1 MTDTNN
7 DDKRAEF
14 EEALKGTLTEAV
26 RAGLTSVDEAQNTMN
41 ERMAQLEARLD
52 AAPEPTHSLPGASSS
67 QDGEEY
73 SLGRV
78 FRALGKGAHAFEK
91 EAPMEWAM
99 SEEIRDMG
107 TTPDTAGGFL
117 VPTQVFDQEIIP
129 LLRPRVIAMELGVQ
143 ELQAT
148 GSPVE
153 IPSEQTAPTVDA
165 VAENAANTA
174 ADMSFGS
181 LIATP
186 HTAQSYIKASRRFLS
201 MGVGAEN
208 FIRNRMAEEI
218 ALTMNQWILKG
229 TGAAGQPTGI
239 LNTTGLAVNGAA
251 GGANWR
257 STLDVDTTAYV
268 DLLRMEEAL
277 ADGNALEGAG
287 ALGWAMHPRAKRALR
302 QISTA
307 GSATRDIQVA
317 PSVFSAAAETTI
329 LGHQFRTS
337 TQLDA
342 GSAGTTGEVVF
353 GNWEKA
359 MLVQWG
365 NLSVEASNTADD
377 AMSKRQTHIV
387 AYMDMDVIVT
397 QPSAFTAITDLDL
410 TGI

>member
-7 DDKRAEF
+7 EKRAEF
-14 EEALKGTLTEAV
+14 EENLTGALTEAV
-26 RAGLTSVDEAQNTMN
+26 RAGLTSVDEAQTAMN
-41 ERMAQLEARLD
+41 ERMAQLETRLD
-52 AAPEPTHSLPGASSS
+52 AAQKPTHDLPGASSS

-78 FRALGKGAHAFEK
+78 FRALGKGAHNFER

-153 IPSEQTAPTVDA
+153 IPSEKSGPAVDA

-174 ADMSFGS
+174 TDLSFGS

-201 MGVGAEN
+201 MGAGAES

-218 ALTMNQWILKG
+218 ALTMNKWILKG
-229 TGAAGQPTGI
+229 TGAAGEPTGI
-239 LNTTGLAVNGAA
+239 LNTTGLAVNDASGA
-251 GGANWR
+251 GNW
-257 STLDVDTTAYV
+257 VTTPNVLTTSYI
-268 DLLRMEEAL
+268 DLLKMEEAL
-277 ADGNALEGAG
+277 ADADALEGAG
-287 ALGWAMHPRAKRALR
+287 ALGWAFPPIVKRALR
-302 QISTA
+302 QIATA
-307 GSATRDIQVA
+307 AASGTDITMA
-317 PSVFSAAAETTI
+317 PSVFSAGAETQV
-329 LGHQFRTS
+329 LGHNYRTS
-337 TQLDA
+337 TQL
-342 GSAGTTGEVVF
+342 SAVAASTEVLF

-397 QPSAFTAITDLDL
+397 QPSAFAAITDLDL

>member
-1 MTDTNN
+1 
-7 DDKRAEF
+7 
-14 EEALKGTLTEAV
+14 
-26 RAGLTSVDEAQNTMN
+26 
-41 ERMAQLEARLD
+41 
-52 AAPEPTHSLPGASSS
+52 
-67 QDGEEY
+67 
-73 SLGRV
+73 
-78 FRALGKGAHAFEK
+78 
-91 EAPMEWAM
+91 MEWAM

-229 TGAAGQPTGI
+229 TGAAGEPTGI
-239 LNTTGLAVNGAA
+239 LNTTGIGSLVS
-251 GGANWR
+251 GGAGIWPT
-257 STLDVDTTAYV
+257 SAALGELEELEE
-268 DLLRMEEAL
+268 LLGDA
-277 ADGNALEGAG
+277 NALEGAG
-287 ALGWAMHPRAKRALR
+287 KLGWAMHHRAKRALR
-302 QISTA
+302 TMTTNNA
-307 GSATRDIQVA
+307 GVA
-317 PSVFSAAAETTI
+317 LNVDNRAFTTGSETEI
-329 LGHQFRTS
+329 LGHAYRTS
-337 TQLDA
+337 TQLASGAA
-342 GSAGTTGEVVF
+342 GATGELIL

-387 AYMDMDVIVT
+387 AYMDMDVVVT
-397 QPSAFTAITDLDL
+397 QPGAFAAITNLDL
-410 TGI
+410 SGI

>member
-1 MTDTNN
+1 MTDTH
-7 DDKRAEF
+7 DDNRAEF
-14 EEALKGTLTEAV
+14 EATLKGALTDAV
-26 RAGLTSVDEAQNTMN
+26 RSGLASVDEAQATIN
-41 ERMAQLEARLD
+41 ERMAQMETRLEA
-52 AAPEPTHSLPGASSS
+52 ATKPTHDLPGAESS
-67 QDGEEY
+67 QDGDSY
-73 SLGRV
+73 NLGRV
-78 FRALGKGAHAFEK
+78 FRALGKGPHAFEK

-148 GSPVE
+148 GSPAE

-174 ADMSFGS
+174 ADMSYGS

-201 MGVGAEN
+201 MGTGAEN

-229 TGAAGQPTGI
+229 TGAAGEPTGI
-239 LNTTGLAVNGAA
+239 LNTTGIGSLTSGSWA
-251 GGANWR
+251 
-257 STLDVDTTAYV
+257 TTAALS
-268 DLLRMEEAL
+268 DLEQLEELIGDA
-277 ADGNALEGAG
+277 NALEGAG
-287 ALGWAMHPRAKRALR
+287 ALGWALHHRAKRALR
-302 QISTA
+302 TIPTNNAGLDINMVHRAFSA
-307 GSATRDIQVA
+307 GS
-317 PSVFSAAAETTI
+317 ETQI
-329 LGHQFRTS
+329 LGHPFKTS
-337 TQLDA
+337 TQLA
-342 GSAGTTGEVVF
+342 SGATGATGELIF

-365 NLSVEASNTADD
+365 NLSVEASNVADD
-377 AMSKRQTHIV
+377 ALSKRQTHIV
-387 AYMDMDVIVT
+387 AYMDMDVVVT
-397 QPSAFTAITDLDL
+397 QPGAFAAITDLDL
-410 TGI
+410 SSI

>member
-7 DDKRAEF
+7 EKRAEF
-14 EEALKGTLTEAV
+14 EKNLTGALTEAV
-26 RAGLTSVDEAQNTMN
+26 RAGLTSVDEAQTAMN
-41 ERMAQLEARLD
+41 ERMAQLETRLD
-52 AAPEPTHSLPGASSS
+52 AAQKPTHDLPGASSS

-78 FRALGKGAHAFEK
+78 FRALGKGAHNFER

-117 VPTQVFDQEIIP
+117 VPTQVFDREIIP

-153 IPSEQTAPTVDA
+153 IPSEKSGPAVDA

-174 ADMSFGS
+174 TDLSFGS

-201 MGVGAEN
+201 MGAGAES

-239 LNTTGLAVNGAA
+239 LNTTGLATNGAS
-251 GGANWR
+251 GGAHWVSGSN
-257 STLDVDTTAYV
+257 SDTTSYI
-268 DLLRMEEAL
+268 DLQGRGSRGIDGLAL
-277 ADGNALEGAG
+277 TY
-287 ALGWAMHPRAKRALR
+287 R
-302 QISTA
+302 
-307 GSATRDIQVA
+307 RD
-317 PSVFSAAAETTI
+317 
-329 LGHQFRTS
+329 
-337 TQLDA
+337 D
-342 GSAGTTGEVVF
+342 
-353 GNWEKA
+353 
-359 MLVQWG
+359 
-365 NLSVEASNTADD
+365 
-377 AMSKRQTHIV
+377 
-387 AYMDMDVIVT
+387 
-397 QPSAFTAITDLDL
+397 
-410 TGI
+410 

>member
-78 FRALGKGAHAFEK
+78 FRALGKGAHNFEK

-153 IPSEQTAPTVDA
+153 IPSEQTGPTVDA

-174 ADMSFGS
+174 ADLSFGS

-201 MGVGAEN
+201 MGAGAEN

-239 LNTTGLAVNGAA
+239 LNTTGLATNGAA
-251 GGANWR
+251 GAANWV
-257 STLDVDTTAYV
+257 SGSNSDTTAYI
-268 DLLRMEEAL
+268 DLLKLEEAL
-277 ADGNALEGAG
+277 ADADALEGAG
-287 ALGWAMHPRAKRALR
+287 ALGWAFPPIVKRALR
-302 QISTA
+302 QIATA
-307 GSATRDIQVA
+307 AASGTDITMA
-317 PSVFSAAAETTI
+317 PSVFSAGAETQV
-329 LGHQFRTS
+329 LGHNYRTS
-337 TQLDA
+337 TQL
-342 GSAGTTGEVVF
+342 SAVAASTEVLF

-397 QPSAFTAITDLDL
+397 QPSAFTAITNLDL

>member
-52 AAPEPTHSLPGASSS
+52 AAPEPTHSLPGAASS

-174 ADMSFGS
+174 ADLSFGS

-201 MGVGAEN
+201 MGAGAEN

-229 TGAAGQPTGI
+229 TGAAGEPTGI
-239 LNTTGLAVNGAA
+239 LNTTGIGSVTSTADWTTSAA
-251 GGANWR
+251 L
-257 STLDVDTTAYV
+257 TELEQLEE
-268 DLLRMEEAL
+268 LLGDA
-277 ADGNALEGAG
+277 NALEGA
-287 ALGWAMHPRAKRALR
+287 ARLGWAIHHRAKRALR
-302 QISTA
+302 TMTTNNA
-307 GSATRDIQVA
+307 GVA
-317 PSVFSAAAETTI
+317 LNVANRAFTTGSETEI
-329 LGHQFRTS
+329 LGHAYRTS
-337 TQLDA
+337 TQLA
-342 GSAGTTGEVVF
+342 SGSAGATGELIF

-387 AYMDMDVIVT
+387 AYMDMDVVVT
-397 QPSAFTAITDLDL
+397 QPGAFAAITNLDL
-410 TGI
+410 TL

>member
-1 MTDTNN
+1 MTDTH
-7 DDKRAEF
+7 DDNRAEF
-14 EEALKGTLTEAV
+14 EATLKGALTDAV
-26 RAGLTSVDEAQNTMN
+26 RSGLASVDEAQATMN
-41 ERMAQLEARLD
+41 ERMAQMETRLEA
-52 AAPEPTHSLPGASSS
+52 ATKPTHDLPGSDSS
-67 QDGEEY
+67 QDGDSY
-73 SLGRV
+73 NLGRV
-78 FRALGKGAHAFEK
+78 FRALAKGPHAFEK

-201 MGVGAEN
+201 MGAGAES

-229 TGAAGQPTGI
+229 TGAAGEPTGI
-239 LNTTGLAVNGAA
+239 LNTTGIGSLVSGA
-251 GGANWR
+251 W
-257 STLDVDTTAYV
+257 DTTAALS
-268 DLLRMEEAL
+268 DLEKLEELIGDA
-277 ADGNALEGAG
+277 NALEGAG
-287 ALGWAMHPRAKRALR
+287 ALGWALHHRAKRALR
-302 QISTA
+302 TIPTANNGTDINMVHRAFSA
-307 GSATRDIQVA
+307 GS
-317 PSVFSAAAETTI
+317 ETQI
-329 LGHQFRTS
+329 LGHPFKTS
-337 TQLDA
+337 TQLA
-342 GSAGTTGEVVF
+342 SGAAAATGELIF

-365 NLSVEASNTADD
+365 NLSVEASNVADD
-377 AMSKRQTHIV
+377 ALSKRQTHIV
-387 AYMDMDVIVT
+387 AYMDMDVVVT
-397 QPSAFTAITDLDL
+397 QPGAFAAITDLDL
-410 TGI
+410 SSI

>member
-7 DDKRAEF
+7 EKRAEF
-14 EEALKGTLTEAV
+14 EKNLTGALTEAV
-26 RAGLTSVDEAQNTMN
+26 RAGLASVDEAQTAMN
-41 ERMAQLEARLD
+41 ERMAQLETRLD
-52 AAPEPTHSLPGASSS
+52 AAQKPTHDLPGAASS

-153 IPSEQTAPTVDA
+153 IPSETSGPAVDA

-174 ADMSFGS
+174 TDLSFGS

-201 MGVGAEN
+201 MGAGAES

-239 LNTTGLAVNGAA
+239 LNTTGIGSLISG
-251 GGANWR
+251 NWAQ
-257 STLDVDTTAYV
+257 TTALR
-268 DLLRMEEAL
+268 DLEILEEL
-277 ADGNALEGAG
+277 VADANALEGAG
-287 ALGWAMHPRAKRALR
+287 KLGWAMHHRAKRALR
-302 QISTA
+302 TMQTAAAPSLLVGDRVFTA
-307 GSATRDIQVA
+307 G
-317 PSVFSAAAETTI
+317 PETEI
-329 LGHQFRTS
+329 LGHAYRTT
-337 TQLDA
+337 TQLA
-342 GSAGTTGEVVF
+342 SGSGGGTGELIF

-387 AYMDMDVIVT
+387 AYMDMDVVVT
-397 QPSAFTAITDLDL
+397 QPGAFAAITDLDL
-410 TGI
+410 SGI

>member
-153 IPSEQTAPTVDA
+153 IPSETSGPAVDA

-174 ADMSFGS
+174 TDLSFGS

-201 MGVGAEN
+201 MGAGAET

-218 ALTMNQWILKG
+218 ALTMNNWILKG

-239 LNTTGLAVNGAA
+239 LNTTGIGSLTSGT
-251 GGANWR
+251 W
-257 STLDVDTTAYV
+257 STTAALR
-268 DLLRMEEAL
+268 DLELLEEL
-277 ADGNALEGAG
+277 VADANALEGAG
-287 ALGWAMHPRAKRALR
+287 NLGWAMHHRAKRALR
-302 QISTA
+302 TMQSNNA
-307 GSATRDIQVA
+307 GVA
-317 PSVFSAAAETTI
+317 LNVDNRAFTSGSETEI
-329 LGHQFRTS
+329 LGHAYRTS
-337 TQLDA
+337 TQLA
-342 GSAGTTGEVVF
+342 SGAAAATGELIF

-387 AYMDMDVIVT
+387 AYMDMDVVVT
-397 QPSAFTAITDLDL
+397 QPGAFAATTDLDL
-410 TGI
+410 SGI

>member
-7 DDKRAEF
+7 EKRAEF
-14 EEALKGTLTEAV
+14 EKNLTGALTEAV
-26 RAGLTSVDEAQNTMN
+26 RAGLTSVDEAQTAMN
-41 ERMAQLEARLD
+41 ERMAQLETRLD
-52 AAPEPTHSLPGASSS
+52 AAQKPTHDLPGAASS

-78 FRALGKGAHAFEK
+78 FRALGKGAHNFER
-91 EAPMEWAM
+91 EATMEWAM

-153 IPSEQTAPTVDA
+153 IPSEKSGPAVDA

-174 ADMSFGS
+174 TDLSFGS

-218 ALTMNQWILKG
+218 ALTMNRWILKG
-229 TGAAGQPTGI
+229 TGAAGEPTGI
-239 LNTTGLAVNGAA
+239 LNTTGLAVNGASGA
-251 GGANWR
+251 GNWKA
-257 STLDVDTTAYV
+257 TADVLTTSYI
-268 DLLRMEEAL
+268 DLLKMEEAL
-277 ADGNALEGAG
+277 ADADALEGAG
-287 ALGWAMHPRAKRALR
+287 ALGWAFPPIVKRALR
-302 QISTA
+302 QI
-307 GSATRDIQVA
+307 ATDNNGVDVNMA
-317 PSVFSAAAETTI
+317 PSVFSAGSETQV
-329 LGHQFRTS
+329 LGHNYRTS
-337 TQLDA
+337 TQL
-342 GSAGTTGEVVF
+342 SAVAASTEVLF

-397 QPSAFTAITDLDL
+397 QPSAFTAITNLDL

>member
-78 FRALGKGAHAFEK
+78 FRALGKGAHNFEK

-153 IPSEQTAPTVDA
+153 IPSEKTGPAVDA

-174 ADMSFGS
+174 TDLSFGS

-201 MGVGAEN
+201 MGAGAES

-218 ALTMNQWILKG
+218 ALTMNKWILKG
-229 TGAAGQPTGI
+229 TGAAGEPTGI
-239 LNTTGLAVNGAA
+239 LNTTGLAVNGA
-251 GGANWR
+251 GGAATWVD
-257 STLDVDTTAYV
+257 TLKALTTAYT
-268 DLLRMEEAL
+268 DLLHMEEAL
-277 ADGNALEGAG
+277 ADSNALEGAG

-302 QISTA
+302 QIATDNA
-307 GSATRDIQVA
+307 GVDVNMA
-317 PSVFSAAAETTI
+317 PRVFSAGAETQI
-329 LGHQFRTS
+329 LGHNYRTS

-342 GSAGTTGEVVF
+342 GSDGLTGEVLF

-387 AYMDMDVIVT
+387 AYCDMDVIVT

-410 TGI
+410 SGI

>member
-52 AAPEPTHSLPGASSS
+52 AAPEPTHSLPGAASS

-174 ADMSFGS
+174 ADLSFGS

-229 TGAAGQPTGI
+229 TGAAGEPTGI
-239 LNTTGLAVNGAA
+239 LNTTGIGALASGD
-251 GGANWR
+251 W
-257 STLDVDTTAYV
+257 SETTALR
-268 DLLRMEEAL
+268 DLEILEEL
-277 ADGNALEGAG
+277 VADANALEGAG
-287 ALGWAMHPRAKRALR
+287 NLGWAMHHRAKRALR
-302 QISTA
+302 TMQTPAAPSLLVGDRVFTA
-307 GSATRDIQVA
+307 GS
-317 PSVFSAAAETTI
+317 ETEI
-329 LGHQFRTS
+329 LGHAYRTS
-337 TQLDA
+337 TQLDS
-342 GSAGTTGEVVF
+342 GSGGATGELIF

-387 AYMDMDVIVT
+387 AYMDMDVVVT
-397 QPSAFTAITDLDL
+397 QPGAFAAITDLNL
-410 TGI
+410 AAI

>member
-1 MTDTNN
+1 MTDTH
-7 DDKRAEF
+7 DDNRAEF
-14 EEALKGTLTEAV
+14 EATLKGALTDAV
-26 RAGLTSVDEAQNTMN
+26 RSGLASVDEAQATMN
-41 ERMAQLEARLD
+41 ERMAQMETRLEA
-52 AAPEPTHSLPGASSS
+52 ATKPTHDLPGSDSS
-67 QDGEEY
+67 QDGDSY
-73 SLGRV
+73 NLGRV
-78 FRALGKGAHAFEK
+78 FRALAKGPHAFEK

-201 MGVGAEN
+201 MGAGAES

-229 TGAAGQPTGI
+229 TGAAGEPTGI
-239 LNTTGLAVNGAA
+239 LNTTGIGSLASGA
-251 GGANWR
+251 W
-257 STLDVDTTAYV
+257 DTTAALS
-268 DLLRMEEAL
+268 DLEKLEELIGDA
-277 ADGNALEGAG
+277 NALEGAG
-287 ALGWAMHPRAKRALR
+287 ALGWALHHRAKRALR
-302 QISTA
+302 TIPTANNGTDINMVHRAFSA
-307 GSATRDIQVA
+307 GS
-317 PSVFSAAAETTI
+317 ETQI
-329 LGHQFRTS
+329 LGHPFKTS
-337 TQLDA
+337 TQLA
-342 GSAGTTGEVVF
+342 SGAAAATGELIF

-365 NLSVEASNTADD
+365 NLSVEASNVADD
-377 AMSKRQTHIV
+377 ALSKRQTHIV
-387 AYMDMDVIVT
+387 AYMDMDVVVT
-397 QPSAFTAITDLDL
+397 QPGAFAAITDLDL
-410 TGI
+410 SSI